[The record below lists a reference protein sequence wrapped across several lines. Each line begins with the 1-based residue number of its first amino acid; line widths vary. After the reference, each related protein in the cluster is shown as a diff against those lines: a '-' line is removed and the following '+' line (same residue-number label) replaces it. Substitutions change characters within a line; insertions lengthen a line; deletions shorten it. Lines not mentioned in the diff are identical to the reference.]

1 MGLHIKKVEVS
12 VLCVTVTLTVVVAT
26 EAYFL
31 AWTTAPG
38 SSS

>member
-26 EAYFL
+26 AYFL